1 MDARLK
7 NLKIVFPNGW
17 ADISAENVDG
27 PPTFINGRLND
38 PGVLQ
43 ISTAEYVSGELP
55 NPNYDDLIT
64 LSINIGLRNEFG
76 EIIRKESGNCRYGK
90 FGVVEFSGTDFP
102 HISVW
107 HLSNGKDFVFSTFIC
122 SKHPDSSELND
133 VRSILM
139 SIKKKGLLF

>member
-7 NLKIVFPNGW
+7 KLKIVFPNGW
-17 ADISAENVDG
+17 TDISAENVDG
-27 PPTFINGRLND
+27 PPTFINGRLNE

-64 LSINIGLRNEFG
+64 LSINIGLRNKFG
-76 EIIRKESGNCRYGK
+76 EIIGKESGNCRYGK

-122 SKHPDSSELND
+122 SKYPDSSELND

>member
-102 HISVW
+102 HISVGIY
-107 HLSNGKDFVFSTFIC
+107 LTEKILFSQLLYVQNIRI
-122 SKHPDSSELND
+122 HQN
-133 VRSILM
+133 LM
-139 SIKKKGLLF
+139 T